1 MRKITTASLLKMKQ
15 EGQKFTAITAY
26 DATFAKLFDDE
37 GAHVLLIGDSLG
49 MVLQGGQDT
58 LAVNMDEMVY
68 HTRCVARGASKALV
82 VADMPFMSY
91 ATPEQTYQNAA
102 RLMAAGARMVK
113 MEGGDWL
120 CDSIRH
126 LTRNGV
132 PVCGHLGLTPQSV
145 HVFGGFKVQGRDEF
159 QAQEIYRQAL
169 ELQAA
174 GIQLLVLECVPTA
187 LAERITKALRI
198 PVIGIGAGPATDGQ
212 ILVMHDAFGV
222 TSGYVPKFTKNFL
235 AETGDVRAAI
245 RLYVQQVSEG
255 SFPARS
261 TASTDPGGCT
271 MGAAAPVSACQPRT
285 VNPYS

>member
-1 MRKITTASLLKMKQ
+1 MSKITTASLLKMKQ

-255 SFPARS
+255 SFPG
-261 TASTDPGGCT
+261 PEHCF
-271 MGAAAPVSACQPRT
+271 
-285 VNPYS
+285 N

>member
-1 MRKITTASLLKMKQ
+1 MSKITTASLLKMKQ

-159 QAQEIYRQAL
+159 QAQEIYCQAL

-255 SFPARS
+255 SFPG
-261 TASTDPGGCT
+261 PEHCF
-271 MGAAAPVSACQPRT
+271 
-285 VNPYS
+285 N

>member
-1 MRKITTASLLKMKQ
+1 MSKITTASLLKMKQ
-15 EGQKFTAITAY
+15 DGQKITAITAY
-26 DATFAKLFDDE
+26 DASFAKLFDDE

-58 LAVNMDEMVY
+58 LAVSVDEMVY
-68 HTRCVARGASKALV
+68 HTRCVARGASNALII
-82 VADMPFMSY
+82 ADMPFMSY
-91 ATPEQTYQNAA
+91 ATPEQTYQTAA

-145 HVFGGFKVQGRDEF
+145 HVFGGFKVQGRDEY

-169 ELQAA
+169 CLQEA
-174 GIQLLVLECVPTA
+174 GIQLLVLECVPVA

-212 ILVMHDAFGV
+212 ILVMHDAFGI

-235 AETGDVRAAI
+235 AETGDIHAAI

-255 SFPARS
+255 TFPGPEHSF
-261 TASTDPGGCT
+261 
-271 MGAAAPVSACQPRT
+271 
-285 VNPYS
+285 N

>member
-1 MRKITTASLLKMKQ
+1 MSKITTASLLKMKQ
-15 EGQKFTAITAY
+15 EGQRITAITAY
-26 DATFAKLFDDE
+26 DASFAKLFDDE

-58 LAVNMDEMVY
+58 LAVSVDEMVY
-68 HTRCVARGASKALV
+68 HTRCVARGASNALII
-82 VADMPFMSY
+82 ADMPFMSY
-91 ATPEQTYQNAA
+91 ATPEQTYQTAA

-145 HVFGGFKVQGRDEF
+145 HVFGGFKVQGRDEY

-169 ELQAA
+169 CLQEA
-174 GIQLLVLECVPTA
+174 GIQLLVLECVPVA

-212 ILVMHDAFGV
+212 ILVMHDAFGI

-235 AETGDVRAAI
+235 AETGDMHAAI

-255 SFPARS
+255 TFPGPEHSF
-261 TASTDPGGCT
+261 
-271 MGAAAPVSACQPRT
+271 
-285 VNPYS
+285 N

>member
-1 MRKITTASLLKMKQ
+1 MSKITTASLLKMKQ
-15 EGQKFTAITAY
+15 DGQKSTAITAY
-26 DATFAKLFDDE
+26 DASFAKLFDDE

-58 LAVNMDEMVY
+58 LAVSVDEMVY
-68 HTRCVARGASKALV
+68 HTRCVARGASNALII
-82 VADMPFMSY
+82 ADMPFMSY
-91 ATPEQTYQNAA
+91 ATPEQTYQTAA

-145 HVFGGFKVQGRDEF
+145 HVFGGFKVQGRDEY

-169 ELQAA
+169 CLQEA
-174 GIQLLVLECVPTA
+174 GIQLLVLECVPVA

-212 ILVMHDAFGV
+212 ILVMHDAFGI

-235 AETGDVRAAI
+235 AETGDMHAAI

-255 SFPARS
+255 TFPGPEHSF
-261 TASTDPGGCT
+261 
-271 MGAAAPVSACQPRT
+271 
-285 VNPYS
+285 N

>member
-1 MRKITTASLLKMKQ
+1 MSKITTTNLLKMKQ
-15 EGQKFTAITAY
+15 EGQRITAITAY

-49 MVLQGGQDT
+49 MVLQGCQDT

-68 HTRCVARGASKALV
+68 HTRCVVRGTTNALV
-82 VADMPFMSY
+82 VSDMPFMSY

-174 GIQLLVLECVPTA
+174 GIQLLVLECVPTS
-187 LAERITKALRI
+187 LAERISKALRI

-212 ILVMHDAFGV
+212 ILVMHDAFGI

-235 AETGDVRAAI
+235 AETGDMRAAI
-245 RLYVQQVSEG
+245 RLYVKQVSEG
-255 SFPARS
+255 TFPG
-261 TASTDPGGCT
+261 PEHCF
-271 MGAAAPVSACQPRT
+271 
-285 VNPYS
+285 N

>member
-1 MRKITTASLLKMKQ
+1 MSKITTASLLKMKQ
-15 EGQKFTAITAY
+15 DGQKFTAITAY

-68 HTRCVARGASKALV
+68 HTRCVARGASNALII
-82 VADMPFMSY
+82 ADMPFMSY
-91 ATPEQTYQNAA
+91 STPEQTYQNAA

-174 GIQLLVLECVPTA
+174 GIQLLVLECVPSA
-187 LAERITKALRI
+187 LAERISKALRI

-235 AETGDVRAAI
+235 AETGDVRAAV

-255 SFPARS
+255 SFPG
-261 TASTDPGGCT
+261 PEHCF
-271 MGAAAPVSACQPRT
+271 
-285 VNPYS
+285 N

>member
-1 MRKITTASLLKMKQ
+1 MSKITITDLQKMKQ
-15 EGQKFTAITAY
+15 DGQKITAITAY

-37 GAHVLLIGDSLG
+37 GAQVLLIGDSLG
-49 MVLQGGQDT
+49 MVLQGGDDT
-58 LAVNMDEMVY
+58 LAVSMDEMVY
-68 HTRCVARGASKALV
+68 HTRSVVRGASKALV
-82 VADMPFMSY
+82 VTDMPFMSY

-120 CDSIRH
+120 CESIRH

-159 QAQEIYRQAL
+159 HAQEIYRQAL

-174 GIQLLVLECVPTA
+174 GIQLLVLECVPVA
-187 LAERITKALRI
+187 LAERISKALRI

-212 ILVMHDAFGV
+212 ILVMHDAFGI

-235 AETGDVRAAI
+235 AETGDMRAAI

-255 SFPARS
+255 TFPG
-261 TASTDPGGCT
+261 PEHCF
-271 MGAAAPVSACQPRT
+271 
-285 VNPYS
+285 N

>member
-1 MRKITTASLLKMKQ
+1 MSKITTASLLKMKQ
-15 EGQKFTAITAY
+15 DGQKFTAITAY

-68 HTRCVARGASKALV
+68 HTRCVARGASNALII
-82 VADMPFMSY
+82 ADMPFMSY
-91 ATPEQTYQNAA
+91 VTPEQTYQNAA

-174 GIQLLVLECVPTA
+174 GIQLLVLECVPSS
-187 LAERITKALRI
+187 LAERISKALRI

-235 AETGDVRAAI
+235 AETGDVRAAV

-255 SFPARS
+255 SFPG
-261 TASTDPGGCT
+261 PEHCF
-271 MGAAAPVSACQPRT
+271 
-285 VNPYS
+285 N

>member
-1 MRKITTASLLKMKQ
+1 MSKITTASLLKIKQ

-255 SFPARS
+255 SFPG
-261 TASTDPGGCT
+261 PEHCF
-271 MGAAAPVSACQPRT
+271 
-285 VNPYS
+285 N

>member
-1 MRKITTASLLKMKQ
+1 MSKITTASLLKMKQ

-82 VADMPFMSY
+82 IADMPFMSY

-255 SFPARS
+255 SFPG
-261 TASTDPGGCT
+261 PEHCF
-271 MGAAAPVSACQPRT
+271 
-285 VNPYS
+285 N

>member
-1 MRKITTASLLKMKQ
+1 MSKITTTNLLKMKQ
-15 EGQKFTAITAY
+15 EGQRITAITAY

-68 HTRCVARGASKALV
+68 HTRCVVRGTANALV
-82 VADMPFMSY
+82 VSDMPFMSY

-174 GIQLLVLECVPTA
+174 GIQLLVLECVPTS
-187 LAERITKALRI
+187 LAERISKALRI

-212 ILVMHDAFGV
+212 ILVMHDAFGI

-235 AETGDVRAAI
+235 AETGDMRAAI
-245 RLYVQQVSEG
+245 RLYVKQVSEG
-255 SFPARS
+255 TFPG
-261 TASTDPGGCT
+261 PEHCF
-271 MGAAAPVSACQPRT
+271 
-285 VNPYS
+285 N

>member
-1 MRKITTASLLKMKQ
+1 MSKITTASLLKMKQ

-255 SFPARS
+255 SFPGPEHCS
-261 TASTDPGGCT
+261 
-271 MGAAAPVSACQPRT
+271 
-285 VNPYS
+285 N

>member
-1 MRKITTASLLKMKQ
+1 MSTITTTNLLKMKQ
-15 EGQKFTAITAY
+15 EGQRITAITAY

-58 LAVNMDEMVY
+58 LGVSMDEMVY
-68 HTRCVARGASKALV
+68 HTRCVVRGTTNALV
-82 VADMPFMSY
+82 VTDMPFMSY

-174 GIQLLVLECVPTA
+174 GIQLLVLECVPTS
-187 LAERITKALRI
+187 LAERISKALRI

-212 ILVMHDAFGV
+212 ILVMHDAFGI

-235 AETGDVRAAI
+235 AETGDMRAAI
-245 RLYVQQVSEG
+245 RLYVKQVSEG
-255 SFPARS
+255 TFPG
-261 TASTDPGGCT
+261 PEHCF
-271 MGAAAPVSACQPRT
+271 
-285 VNPYS
+285 N

>member
-1 MRKITTASLLKMKQ
+1 MSKITTASLLKMKQ

-68 HTRCVARGASKALV
+68 HTRCVAHGASKALV

-255 SFPARS
+255 SFPG
-261 TASTDPGGCT
+261 PEHCF
-271 MGAAAPVSACQPRT
+271 
-285 VNPYS
+285 N

>member
-1 MRKITTASLLKMKQ
+1 MSKITTTNLLKMKQ
-15 EGQKFTAITAY
+15 EGQRITAITAY

-58 LAVNMDEMVY
+58 LGVSMDEMVY
-68 HTRCVARGASKALV
+68 HTRCVVRGTTNALV
-82 VADMPFMSY
+82 VTDMPFMSY

-120 CDSIRH
+120 CESIRH

-174 GIQLLVLECVPTA
+174 GIQLLVLECVPTS
-187 LAERITKALRI
+187 LAERISKALRI

-212 ILVMHDAFGV
+212 ILVMHDAFGI

-235 AETGDVRAAI
+235 AETGDMRAAI
-245 RLYVQQVSEG
+245 RLYVKQVSEG
-255 SFPARS
+255 TFPG
-261 TASTDPGGCT
+261 PEHCF
-271 MGAAAPVSACQPRT
+271 
-285 VNPYS
+285 N

>member
-1 MRKITTASLLKMKQ
+1 MSKITTASLLKMKQ
-15 EGQKFTAITAY
+15 DGQKITAITAY
-26 DATFAKLFDDE
+26 DASFAKLFDDE

-58 LAVNMDEMVY
+58 LAVSVDEMVY
-68 HTRCVARGASKALV
+68 HTRCVARGASNALII
-82 VADMPFMSY
+82 ADMPFMSY
-91 ATPEQTYQNAA
+91 ATPEQTYQTAA

-145 HVFGGFKVQGRDEF
+145 HVFGGFKVQGRDEY

-169 ELQAA
+169 CRQEA
-174 GIQLLVLECVPTA
+174 GIQLLVLECVPVA

-212 ILVMHDAFGV
+212 ILVMHDAFGI

-235 AETGDVRAAI
+235 AETGDMHAAI

-255 SFPARS
+255 TFPGPEHSF
-261 TASTDPGGCT
+261 
-271 MGAAAPVSACQPRT
+271 
-285 VNPYS
+285 N

>member
-1 MRKITTASLLKMKQ
+1 MSKITTASLLKMKQ
-15 EGQKFTAITAY
+15 DDQKITAITAY
-26 DATFAKLFDDE
+26 DASFAKLFDDE

-58 LAVNMDEMVY
+58 LAVSVDEMVY
-68 HTRCVARGASKALV
+68 HTRCVARGASNALII
-82 VADMPFMSY
+82 ADMPFMSY
-91 ATPEQTYQNAA
+91 ATPEQTYQTAA

-145 HVFGGFKVQGRDEF
+145 HVFGGFKVQGRDEY

-169 ELQAA
+169 CLQEA
-174 GIQLLVLECVPTA
+174 GIQLLVLECVPVA

-212 ILVMHDAFGV
+212 ILVMHDAFG
-222 TSGYVPKFTKNFL
+222 YVPKFTKNFL
-235 AETGDVRAAI
+235 AETGDMHAAI

-255 SFPARS
+255 TFPGPEHSF
-261 TASTDPGGCT
+261 
-271 MGAAAPVSACQPRT
+271 
-285 VNPYS
+285 N

>member
-1 MRKITTASLLKMKQ
+1 MSKITTASLLKMKQ
-15 EGQKFTAITAY
+15 DDQKITAITAY
-26 DATFAKLFDDE
+26 DASFAKLFDDE

-58 LAVNMDEMVY
+58 LAVSVDEMVY
-68 HTRCVARGASKALV
+68 HTRCVARGASNALII
-82 VADMPFMSY
+82 ADMPFMSY
-91 ATPEQTYQNAA
+91 ATPEQTYQTAA

-145 HVFGGFKVQGRDEF
+145 HVFGGFKVQGRDEY

-169 ELQAA
+169 CLQEA
-174 GIQLLVLECVPTA
+174 GIQLLVLECVPVA

-198 PVIGIGAGPATDGQ
+198 PVIGIGAGPTTDGQ
-212 ILVMHDAFGV
+212 ILVMHDAFGI

-235 AETGDVRAAI
+235 AETGDMHAAI

-255 SFPARS
+255 TFPGPEHSF
-261 TASTDPGGCT
+261 
-271 MGAAAPVSACQPRT
+271 
-285 VNPYS
+285 N

>member
-1 MRKITTASLLKMKQ
+1 MSKITTASLLKMKQ

-82 VADMPFMSY
+82 IADMPFMSY

-159 QAQEIYRQAL
+159 QAQDIYRQAL

-212 ILVMHDAFGV
+212 ILVMHDAFGI

-255 SFPARS
+255 SFPG
-261 TASTDPGGCT
+261 PEHCF
-271 MGAAAPVSACQPRT
+271 
-285 VNPYS
+285 N

>member
-1 MRKITTASLLKMKQ
+1 MSKITTASLLKMKQ

-174 GIQLLVLECVPTA
+174 GIQLLVLECVPTS

-255 SFPARS
+255 SFPG
-261 TASTDPGGCT
+261 PEHCF
-271 MGAAAPVSACQPRT
+271 
-285 VNPYS
+285 N